1 MDGQRLDCNRVG
13 ILERRKMKVKY
24 EDIRRD
30 MLANCLRYLRFAFN
44 NVNEVSEEF
53 IKKIA
58 RNEVENFMEFYE
70 ITGVRPSAMMVD
82 MIIDMQTHLD
92 YLKEQRG
99 KTNE

>member
-53 IKKIA
+53 IKK
-58 RNEVENFMEFYE
+58 
-70 ITGVRPSAMMVD
+70 
-82 MIIDMQTHLD
+82 
-92 YLKEQRG
+92 LKTSWSFTR
-99 KTNE
+99 